1 MFVSA
6 TPPSVSALT
15 LWSEKNCQFPENSCV
30 LFGVGVLQGSER
42 NWVGA
47 HVVRRPQKAH
57 LIFLGIDIFFGK
69 SVSALTLGGVALTNT
84 NENLLGRI
92 FLEG

>member
-15 LWSEKNCQFPENSCV
+15 LLPKKMSIPEKSGV
-30 LFGVGVLQGSER
+30 LFEVGLRHVRRPNYAPTL
-42 NWVGA
+42 
-47 HVVRRPQKAH
+47 VVRRPQRGH
-57 LIFLGIDIFFGK
+57 INFPGIGIFFGQ

-84 NENLLGRI
+84 NENLHGRI